1 MGPFPRQGLRGEAQR
16 WAGLGGPPRSPI
28 PMTSGVWNVALAP
41 QSAAKN
47 SIWRGTRAGRSVVAG
62 SGAGGP
68 QDGWTNRQPDGK
80 TD

>member
-1 MGPFPRQGLRGEAQR
+1 MGRP
-16 WAGLGGPPRSPI
+16 GGPPRFPI

-68 QDGWTNRQPDGK
+68 QDDERIDNRRTNGRTDGLSP
-80 TD
+80 TPEHTAWG